1 MVEVRVDVSTKQ
13 AKAAI
18 SRERILDGAREL
30 ILARGFSAMT
40 VDAVCKLAGITKGGF
55 FHHFAS
61 KDELGLAALEK
72 FWADTAA
79 REAEAG
85 FNRIEDP
92 VQSLLSYLD
101 YAIEAYQQPELQK
114 GCMLAIFTI
123 ELAESSEA
131 LFQAASNH
139 FSTWRTHLVKMFDRA
154 AKHAGKEMD
163 ALAWTDM
170 FISTLEGVLVLAKSS
185 ADPKAVKRALTLY
198 KQLYLQAIS

>member
-1 MVEVRVDVSTKQ
+1 MEVSTKQ
-13 AKAAI
+13 AKAAM

-40 VDAVCKLAGITKGGF
+40 VDAVCNLAGITKGGF

-61 KDELGLAALEK
+61 KDELGLAALDK
-72 FWADTAA
+72 FWSDANA

-85 FNRIEDP
+85 FNQLENP
-92 VQSLLSYLD
+92 VQALLGYLD

-131 LFQAASNH
+131 LFQAASSH
-139 FSTWRTHLVKMFDRA
+139 FNTWRTHLVKMFDRA

-185 ADPKAVKRALTLY
+185 HDPKAVKRALSLY
-198 KQLYLQAIS
+198 KQLYLQAIA